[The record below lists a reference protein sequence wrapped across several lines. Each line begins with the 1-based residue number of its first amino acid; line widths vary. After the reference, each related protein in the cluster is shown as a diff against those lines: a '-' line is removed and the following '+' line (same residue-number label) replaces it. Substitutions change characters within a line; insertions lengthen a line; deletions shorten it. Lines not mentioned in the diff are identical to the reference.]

1 MLFPNFH
8 KKLSGF
14 WKKTS
19 LYFTSPMKIFK
30 PKCNRKSSQ
39 NPFNFYS
46 IKNSF
51 WCIKLVALRYYF
63 QIVTKSYRV
72 VFEKKDHFTS
82 PPIWKFSSPNVKAK
96 KKKKKKKIHL
106 ILIQSKI
113 PFESTK
119 SLALGWYSQ
128 DFTKNYWVVFEKS
141 SLYFTSHMK
150 ISKSKSNN
158 KTPKNAFNFH
168 SAKAS
173 IWVHMTLALECDS
186 QNFTKLIE

>member
-1 MLFPNFH
+1 MNVGIYFCQVLVRTYCKPLPTSSVALDAISKFSQ
-8 KKLSGF
+8 KVVSGF

-96 KKKKKKKIHL
+96 KKKKKKN
-106 ILIQSKI
+106 
-113 PFESTK
+113 P
-119 SLALGWYSQ
+119 
-128 DFTKNYWVVFEKS
+128 
-141 SLYFTSHMK
+141 
-150 ISKSKSNN
+150 
-158 KTPKNAFNFH
+158 FNFD
-168 SAKAS
+168 SIQNS
-173 IWVHMTLALECDS
+173 IWVHKVTGIRMIFTRFHKKLLSSFWEKFTLLHLTYENC
-186 QNFTKLIE
+186 